1 MIGREERSVKLQK
14 ELLAVLYV
22 FILLLND
29 PQLARAYTLETG
41 IADTGWVEN
50 INATIDPFLG
60 VNDEKL
66 HLVYALNGGIN
77 SNYNPALLAREELP
91 LTLDIPV
98 REGYNFAGW
107 YTDSS
112 YTNKITEIN
121 SGNAANMVLFAKWTK
136 AIDNHYNVE
145 MYSYNSGKVI
155 SRNNKELKECTYGF
169 LDDVVIPGMPSTREQ
184 DYLDNVITSEAQCM
198 QGLCFTPEFILM
210 TSYAEDGNLGSLMV
224 FDRVSG
230 EYLVTLGMKKESHL
244 GGIAF
249 DGENVWICH
258 SNSRTLERVPYA
270 YIKKIAA
277 DAPGYCIDASALSDE
292 YKLKNS
298 PSCITCYGGRIWVA
312 THTKLFDS
320 EMLSYSYDAKDD
332 KLLYLSSYQ
341 IPSKVQGV
349 AFDRK
354 GSVYLST
361 SYGRNN
367 SSYLKVYASLLS
379 LTKKPNEPSMKVEMP
394 PCSEQIAITED
405 NVYVIFE
412 SASRKY
418 FEGTDGNGTS
428 TSPIDKVLEVSV
440 ASIW

>member
-1 MIGREERSVKLQK
+1 MKLRK
-14 ELLAVLYV
+14 ELFAVLYV

-29 PQLARAYTLETG
+29 PQLTRAYTLDANLTN
-41 IADTGWVEN
+41 TGWLEN
-50 INATIDPFLG
+50 TNATIDPFLG
-60 VNDEKL
+60 VNDEKF

-77 SNYNPALLAREELP
+77 SNYNPKLLGREELP

-107 YTDSS
+107 YTDSN

-121 SGNAANMVLFAKWTK
+121 SDNAANMVLFAKWTK

-145 MYSYNSGKVI
+145 MYSYQSGSVI
-155 SRNNKELKECTYGF
+155 SRNHKELKECTYGF

-184 DYLDNVITSEAQCM
+184 DYLDHVITSEAQCM

-210 TSYAEDGNLGSLMV
+210 TSYSEDGNLGSLMV
-224 FDRVSG
+224 FDRESG

-258 SNSRTLERVPYA
+258 SNSRTLERVSYE
-270 YIKKIAA
+270 YIKKIAS

-332 KLLYLSSYQ
+332 KLLYLSSYH

-354 GSVYLST
+354 GAVYLST

-367 SSYLKVYASLLS
+367 SSYLKVYSSLLS

-394 PCSEQIAITED
+394 PCSEQIAVTED
-405 NVYVIFE
+405 HVYVVFE

-428 TSPIDKVLEVSV
+428 TSPIDKVLEVTV